1 MYPKETL
8 KKIADVLKLDVSVF
22 EANLKSDK
30 EETLEVPTLFT
41 EEDKNTFGTNRFN
54 EGKRAATEILVKD
67 LKVKHG
73 LDFEGKS
80 VDTMLEAFKE
90 KSLAD
95 AKIEPDKQVS
105 TLKNEKKALQ
115 DQVTSLTGEKE
126 KLTKEYNDKLFHVE
140 TKNQILSFIPD
151 NTIIPKE
158 DLVELFMN
166 RHRVTQEDNSVVV
179 YKGDQI
185 LKDNVLN
192 PIPLKNVV
200 SQFSEGY
207 IKKNGMGGGDDI
219 NGGTKGN
226 FKTMSAF
233 MDHCKKNNIDPMGE
247 KGQKLLIDNKKAVAT
262 FDENS

>member
-1 MYPKETL
+1 MYTKETL

-22 EANLKSDK
+22 EANFKSDK

-67 LKVKHG
+67 LKVRHG

-115 DQVTSLTGEKE
+115 DTVTALTNEKE
-126 KLTKEYNDKLFHVE
+126 TLTKNFNDEIFHVGITNE
-140 TKNQILSFIPD
+140 VLKN
-151 NTIIPKE
+151 IPKNTTIPAE
-158 DLVELFMN
+158 DIVDLFMK
-166 RHRVTQEDNSVVV
+166 RHRVVKEDNSVIV
-179 YKGDQI
+179 YKGTEKQQD
-185 LKDNVLN
+185 KVLN
-192 PIPLKNVV
+192 PIPLKDVV
-200 SQFSEGY
+200 AQFSETY
-207 IKKNGMGGGDDI
+207 INKNGMGGGDDK
-219 NGGTKGN
+219 GSGTPGK
-226 FKTMSAF
+226 FPTASAL
-233 MDHCKKNNIDPMGE
+233 MEYMKKNNIAPMSPEGL
-247 KGQKLLIDNKKAVAT
+247 KLLNDNKKAVAT